1 MSLTG
6 RNVVSIDD
14 LSNEEIETVFRLADE
29 MAECPRRFWGRATA
43 KVLATLFYEPSTRT
57 RLSFES
63 AMQRLAG
70 GVISQWD
77 INASSAAKGETL
89 ADTVRVL
96 GKYADAIV
104 LRHPWEGAAHLAAR
118 YAGVPVLN
126 AGDGGHEHPT
136 QTLCD
141 LYTLKKRHGTLQGLM
156 VALCGDLQT
165 GRTIHSLAFALVR
178 FGAGVIFVPGNGKD
192 VPDYVL
198 RRLAREHNKPVQQ
211 RGIGFLAALFGG
223 QPLAPDGA
231 PEVNAIYM
239 TPTAP
244 NQPALLQEP
253 GTRVEISRPDA
264 QSLALYITRFQK
276 ERDTGVGAGRRV
288 GRYPAVTRDLLKMR
302 EFRNVSI
309 LHPLPR
315 VHELSVEIDQDPRS
329 AYFEQAGYGI
339 PVRMA
344 LLHLLLGLDEP
355 GPAPAWKPYERAH
368 RGPTYARR
376 EGPRCQNER
385 CVTHPTREPQNAPAV
400 FELIRDPEPL
410 LRCLYCDQEIAP
422 SLYGSTKDKLY
433 YPIASLRRNRASVEN
448 VAFFRSAADAVESGY
463 RQGGPRSRP
472 HRPRKPAQR
481 PEAAIKS

>member
-1 MSLTG
+1 MSLAG

-14 LSNEEIETVFRLADE
+14 LSNEEIETVFRLADDI
-29 MAECPRRFWGRATA
+29 AECPRRFWGRATA
-43 KVLATLFYEPSTRT
+43 KVLATLFHEPSTRT

-63 AMQRLAG
+63 AMQRLGG

-104 LRHPWEGAAHLAAR
+104 LRHPWEGASHLAAR
-118 YAGVPVLN
+118 YAGVPVVN

-141 LYTLKKRHGTLQGLM
+141 LYTLKKRHKTLQGLT
-156 VALCGDLQT
+156 VALCGDLRS

-178 FGAGVIFVPGNGKD
+178 FGAGVFFVPGDGKD
-192 VPDYVL
+192 VPQHVL
-198 RRLAREHNKPVQQ
+198 RRLEREYDTPV
-211 RGIGFLAALFGG
+211 RRVPMGRLAALFGG
-223 QPLAPDGA
+223 TPLAPDAA
-231 PEVNAIYM
+231 PEVDAIYM

-253 GTRVEISRPDA
+253 GTRVEISRPDTH
-264 QSLALYITRFQK
+264 SLALYITRFQK
-276 ERDTGVGAGRRV
+276 ERDTDVGAAHGV
-288 GRYPAVTRDLLKMR
+288 GRYPVVTRDLLKLR

-315 VHELSVEIDQDPRS
+315 VDELSVEIDKDPRS

-355 GPAPAWKPYERAH
+355 GPAAAWAPYERAH
-368 RGPTYARR
+368 RGPTYARP

-385 CVTHPTREPQNAPAV
+385 CATRHEPNNAAPSFEVIQHP
-400 FELIRDPEPL
+400 DPEPL
-410 LRCLYCDQEIAP
+410 LRCLYCDQEMAP
-422 SLYGSTKDKLY
+422 PLYGRIKDKLY
-433 YPIASLRRNRASVEN
+433 YPIASLRQNRARLGN
-448 VAFFRSAADAVESGY
+448 VAFFLSPSDAIDSGY
-463 RQGGPRSRP
+463 RPGGAR
-472 HRPRKPAQR
+472 RPRPKPRNPAQ
-481 PEAAIKS
+481 PPKAAIKA